1 MKKNPAAGVFS
12 TAKYCFLSC
21 MLFIAATVSL
31 KVYAAPIVIDF
42 DAVTSSA
49 EVAEFYNGGT
59 DSAGASGTNYGVA
72 FFGFLT
78 ASGFGE
84 TSAPNLATGIT
95 GTDIVDVAAGFS
107 SLSFTYGNF
116 SASTINVYSG
126 LHGTGTLLGSGIF
139 NGDPTA
145 FTFGTVNFS
154 GIAQSFVLLSGSGE
168 AGLDDITFDAVPEP
182 ASCFLLLG
190 GLGLIGLARAQQK
203 KGRASQG

>member
-1 MKKNPAAGVFS
+1 MKKNSAAGLFS
-12 TAKYCFLSC
+12 TAKYRFLSF
-21 MLFIAATVSL
+21 MLFIAATCSMPVHA
-31 KVYAAPIVIDF
+31 VPIVIDF

-95 GTDIVDVAAGFS
+95 GIDIVDVAAGFS

-126 LHGTGTLLGSGIF
+126 LHGTGTLLGTGIF
-139 NGDPTA
+139 TGDPAA
-145 FTFGTVNFS
+145 FTFGTVTFS

-190 GLGLIGLARAQQK
+190 GLGLIGLARAQQNK
-203 KGRASQG
+203 CRASQG